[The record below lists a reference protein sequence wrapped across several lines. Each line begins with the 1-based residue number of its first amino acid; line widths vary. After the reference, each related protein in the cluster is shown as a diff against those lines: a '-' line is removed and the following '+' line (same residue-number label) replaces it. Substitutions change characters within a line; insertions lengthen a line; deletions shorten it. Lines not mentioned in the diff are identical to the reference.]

1 MAYSEDPA
9 ILVTGSYDHTLRFWD
24 AFKEESV
31 KHIEYGSDVNT
42 NLLQEYSKLFSIL
55 LIELKS
61 HQIKPILEQHALITS
76 NYMTL
81 PSKVM

>member
-31 KHIEYGSDVNT
+31 KHIEYGSDVNL
-42 NLLQEYSKLFSIL
+42 NSLQK
-55 LIELKS
+55 
-61 HQIKPILEQHALITS
+61 
-76 NYMTL
+76 
-81 PSKVM
+81 

>member
-31 KHIEYGSDVNT
+31 KYIEYGNDVDRR
-42 NLLQEYSKLFSIL
+42 LLQALIFFSIL
-55 LIELKS
+55 SIKLKFLLIKL
-61 HQIKPILEQHALITS
+61 ILAPPVLQ
-76 NYMTL
+76 
-81 PSKVM
+81 V